1 MDMHRTPIRYLVTL
15 AAVSACSTAA
25 STPAG
30 GTGGMAQTGGA
41 ASSGGTFADGGKP
54 ATGGGSATGGSLSGV
69 GGAAG
74 MTMSDGGMQ
83 SAGGSTGVGG
93 AVNTGGAP
101 ATGGGMNVGGTTAG
115 GTNGGRAGSSGG
127 TTSRAGMGGLNTAG
141 DGSGGNAGADP
152 NPSADCTPPTEYPN
166 LFVTISGQTQA
177 DSDAKIQAAWSQ
189 LYNPSNSNT
198 VFYNGPGSDES
209 YVEDVANGDVR
220 TEGMSYGMMT
230 AVQLDHQTEFDRLWA
245 FVKKHMA
252 QSNGQFSWHTST
264 SGSALAQ
271 GSAPDGDEYFAT
283 ALIFAA
289 KRWGATSGKYD
300 YAAEA
305 QPVLDMMRKQEF
317 NQTSKIVAF
326 TPGSN
331 FTDGSYV
338 LPAFYQTWAC
348 FDSANQDFWNGA
360 VTAARAFFQAAADS
374 NGVIPDHSS
383 FSGQA
388 QGGAGSDALRC
399 VANIMMDHNFFN
411 ADPWQTTYASK
422 YGAYIKSHS
431 NNTTAMLACNGLLG
445 FGLPS
450 DTGKSFV
457 DALWSAKIPTGQY
470 RYYDGTLYMLALL
483 HVSGTF
489 HLWY

>member
-1 MDMHRTPIRYLVTL
+1 MTQTGGTANNGGSF
-15 AAVSACSTAA
+15 AAGAAGGSA
-25 STPAG
+25 STGGAVAAGSGGAG
-30 GTGGMAQTGGA
+30 GTG
-41 ASSGGTFADGGKP
+41 
-54 ATGGGSATGGSLSGV
+54 V
-69 GGAAG
+69 
-74 MTMSDGGMQ
+74 
-83 SAGGSTGVGG
+83 
-93 AVNTGGAP
+93 
-101 ATGGGMNVGGTTAG
+101 
-115 GTNGGRAGSSGG
+115 SSGG
-127 TTSRAGMGGLNTAG
+127 TTATGGSTATGGNTAAGGTTNMGGATATGGSMAVGGAGMGGGSGGGAGRSNGGTTSRGGMGGMSMAG
-141 DGSGGNAGADP
+141 DGAGGGTAGSPP
-152 NPSADCTPPTEYPN
+152 NPSADCTPPATYTN
-166 LFVTISGQTQA
+166 LFVTVSGQTQA
-177 DSDAKIQAAWSQ
+177 DSDTKVQAAWSQ
-189 LYNPSNSNT
+189 LFNPSGSNT

-220 TEGMSYGMMT
+220 TEGMSYGMMI

-245 FVKKHMA
+245 FVKKHMQ
-252 QSNGQFSWHTST
+252 QSNGQFAWHTST
-264 SGSALAQ
+264 SGSALAS

-305 QPVLDMMRKQEF
+305 QPVLDTIRKQEF

-348 FDSANQDFWNGA
+348 FDTANQDFWNGA
-360 VTAARAFFQAAADS
+360 VTAGRAFFQAAADS

-399 VANIMMDHNFFN
+399 VANIMMDHNFFD

-422 YGAYIKSHS
+422 YGSYIKTHS

-470 RYYDGTLYMLALL
+470 RYYDGTLYLLALL